1 MSGQFKLRNLLISTA
16 IVAVCM
22 SAVAYSLRNQGSSLA
37 QIAMVCIAMVG
48 ASFLLFGIMFALL
61 LPLGV
66 IDAMARESVEP
77 AASPFATDRLPEQ
90 QIVPKDI
97 EPSR

>member
-22 SAVAYSLRNQGSSLA
+22 SAVAYSLRNEGSSLA
-37 QIAMVCIAMVG
+37 QISMVCIAMVG

-77 AASPFATDRLPEQ
+77 SASPFATDRLPEQ